1 MELHLLVD
9 CFDKRCTL
17 LSYSVACL
25 LVRYAILLM
34 HFSMACARHLV
45 ALHDYLGNIASECH
59 SRVLEGWISGD
70 LCPSELLCL
79 IFHWSGVT

>member
-1 MELHLLVD
+1 MHIAMLFCGLLVSSL
-9 CFDKRCTL
+9 CYLVNALFNGTCT
-17 LSYSVACL
+17 
-25 LVRYAILLM
+25 
-34 HFSMACARHLV
+34 RHLI